1 MCKKGDI
8 ILIEDYVDS
17 GTQLSRHSFVVIE
30 DKAGEVTGVP
40 FDFIGLA
47 MSSFKDEA
55 QKKRK
60 LSYPGNMEIAP
71 DDEIMNPGANHKTG
85 YIKADQ
91 FYYFA
96 KAKTSFSVIGSLTA
110 ETLSLLFE
118 FIESLFERGIDIKQ
132 IVDNL

>member
-40 FDFIGLA
+40 FDFIGLV
-47 MSSFKDEA
+47 MSSFKDEE

-60 LSYPGNMEIAP
+60 LSYPGNMEIVP
-71 DDEIMNPGANHKTG
+71 SGEVMNRSAHHKPGF
-85 YIKADQ
+85 IKADQ
-91 FYYFA
+91 FYYFS
-96 KAKTSFSVIGSLTA
+96 KEKTSFSVIGSLTA

-118 FIESLFERGIDIKQ
+118 FIASLNEKGIDIRQ
-132 IVDNL
+132 ILDNL